1 MLREDKTA
9 GRQIP
14 TSCERKL
21 SGSANK
27 ICVSKDEQ
35 QTRHEDLL
43 LTVYGAQSIKTWL
56 ILISV

>member
-1 MLREDKTA
+1 MLRDGKLQV
-9 GRQIP
+9 GKYLRCRP

-35 QTRHEDLL
+35 QHDME
-43 LTVYGAQSIKTWL
+43 SSCW
-56 ILISV
+56 